1 MHDMQTAAFD
11 QLEASAL
18 DAEAAW
24 EAKLAAGNAIIA
36 DANDAAGKKVHESVR
51 KSAAKL

>member
-1 MHDMQTAAFD
+1 MVSKLPIICKQTV
-11 QLEASAL
+11 

-36 DANDAAGKKVHESVR
+36 DANVAAGKKVHESVR
-51 KSAAKL
+51 RSAAKL